1 MPEDNGKLLVETL
14 TGLADICIRRS
25 RMCRSNP
32 LEWQWLCMHAIALLQ
47 YTVEFCESE
56 LEDEHDN
63 QLADWLQ
70 EQKQASELKCR
81 PLEDAFVRALYNC
94 LKHNAN
100 FFDPFQSFS
109 LPNTPVHS
117 NRKTSL
123 FPLSSNMP
131 QYLVIPGMRYR
142 VTDQGLQKQS
152 SDDTSVAVDWLAKFQ
167 HYCKDRLQTK
177 DSKECTEKI
186 LKSNE
191 SRKDDDTESV
201 ISQGSNDSLD
211 WDNGD
216 LEGIIMTQSTLLNIS
231 CLGQIKNCASGNG
244 SETLGRVGAL
254 IFFYL
259 FVFLD
264 FFYTF

>member
-1 MPEDNGKLLVETL
+1 
-14 TGLADICIRRS
+14 
-25 RMCRSNP
+25 MCRSNP

-47 YTVEFCESE
+47 YTVEFCDSE
-56 LEDEHDN
+56 LEDELDN
-63 QLADWLQ
+63 QLSEWFR

-81 PLEDAFVRALYNC
+81 PLEDAFVRALYNS

-117 NRKTSL
+117 SRKTNL

-152 SDDTSVAVDWLAKFQ
+152 SDDSNMAVDWLAKFQ

-186 LKSNE
+186 LKSNA
-191 SRKDDDTESV
+191 SKTDDDDDDTASV
-201 ISQGSNDSLD
+201 VSHGSHGSLD

-216 LEGIIMTQSTLLNIS
+216 LQGNNTTQ
-231 CLGQIKNCASGNG
+231 QIPG
-244 SETLGRVGAL
+244 
-254 IFFYL
+254 
-259 FVFLD
+259 
-264 FFYTF
+264 